1 MTGPLSR
8 LLHNR
13 WYGVCACGIVL
24 LMLAWTG
31 CDRSSPTEAESPDAA
46 GAPAD
51 GDTTAAMPP
60 SAAEPGRTARSAQA
74 VSEPAAA
81 EQVTAEPFE
90 LQIGPHVA
98 RFPPAE
104 LKILGDEGDGLVVL
118 SADSGRP
125 LADGVNALFLQ
136 MALEL
141 DSGRPWT
148 VGVWRY
154 RLGSGETE
162 TTDGLY
168 LGAAENQLRPLE
180 VDVEVVRTLLPGTGR
195 PSRRVEVRLAGRFV
209 PAEAPDPLTA
219 PTFEVS
225 GRFTAVADRP

>member
-8 LLHNR
+8 LIHIR
-13 WYGVCACGIVL
+13 WCGSCACGVL
-24 LMLAWTG
+24 LLTLACSG
-31 CDRSSPTEAESPDAA
+31 CDRSAPTEAEPPDAA
-46 GAPAD
+46 SAPVE
-51 GDTTAAMPP
+51 GETTAAMPR
-60 SAAEPGRTARSAQA
+60 SATEPGRTARSAQA
-74 VSEPAAA
+74 DSEPAAA

-90 LQIGPHVA
+90 LQVGPHVA

-104 LKILGDEGDGLVVL
+104 LKILGDDADGLVVL
-118 SADSGRP
+118 SADAGRP
-125 LADGVNALFLQ
+125 LTDGVNALFLQ

-195 PSRRVEVRLAGRFV
+195 PSRRVEVKLAGRFV

-219 PTFEVS
+219 PTFEVT
-225 GRFTAVADRP
+225 GQFTAVADRP